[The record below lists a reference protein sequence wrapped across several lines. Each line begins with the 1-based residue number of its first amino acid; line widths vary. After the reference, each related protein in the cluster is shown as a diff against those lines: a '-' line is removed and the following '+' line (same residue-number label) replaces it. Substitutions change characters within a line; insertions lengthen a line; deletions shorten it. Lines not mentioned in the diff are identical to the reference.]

1 MCFDPLFDL
10 HGRPLTFVNK
20 EKCEQVAEVYRL
32 EVQARSE
39 QVVQARKNVIDNLC
53 TDVFLRLCS
62 RYEDDVMARVTESV
76 NRIVQQN
83 LNGFHPKLK
92 CFSRYT
98 VVFCELHCF
107 HYRYGGGKKF

>member
-1 MCFDPLFDL
+1 M
-10 HGRPLTFVNK
+10 HSRPLTFVNK
-20 EKCEQVAEVYRL
+20 EICEQVAEVYRL

-53 TDVFLRLCS
+53 TDVFLKLCS

-83 LNGFHPKLK
+83 FNGFHPKSK
-92 CFSRYT
+92 CFS
-98 VVFCELHCF
+98 
-107 HYRYGGGKKF
+107 